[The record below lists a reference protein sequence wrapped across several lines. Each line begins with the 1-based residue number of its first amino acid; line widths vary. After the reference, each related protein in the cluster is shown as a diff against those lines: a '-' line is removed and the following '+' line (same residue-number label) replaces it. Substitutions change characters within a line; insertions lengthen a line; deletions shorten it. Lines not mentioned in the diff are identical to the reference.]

1 MNPSPLIVRPA
12 RDEDLPSL
20 LHLAQNAGL
29 GMTTVPSTE
38 EALVDRIEASK
49 RAFTGSDRAGAKD
62 IFFFVLDNGDHAVGM
77 ASIFPDLGADR
88 PFYSYRLSHIAAQAP
103 ESGLKAS
110 SDILFLVND
119 FHGYEEIGTLLVG
132 EEARGQGA
140 GRLLSLSRLLF
151 MGTRRDRFGQ
161 NVMAEIRGWFN
172 EDGTCPFW
180 EHIAA
185 RFFHTTFEE
194 ADRLSANDFRFISH
208 LMPKFPIYVSLLP
221 EEAQEVIAKPH
232 KTSGQA
238 MGLLLSEHFAV
249 SRCIDIF
256 DGGPSIQCPIDKI
269 RTVQETTDRRL
280 TISDS
285 ADHIAG
291 AEPFL
296 ISTRVGEPFTATVGM
311 GHRQGQTVVLPPAL
325 AERAGLNQGA
335 LVAAAP
341 LRAKE
346 KS

>member
-1 MNPSPLIVRPA
+1 MPPLTVRPA
-12 RDEDLPSL
+12 RDEDLPHL
-20 LHLAQNAGL
+20 LTLAQNAGL

-38 EALVDRIEASK
+38 EALIARIEASK
-49 RAFTGSDRAGAKD
+49 RAFAGTGRAGSKD

-77 ASIFPDLGADR
+77 ASIFPDLGKDR

-103 ESGLKAS
+103 EIGLEAS

-151 MGTRRDRFGQ
+151 MATRRDRFGQ
-161 NVMAEIRGWFN
+161 NVMAEIRGWFDD
-172 EDGTCPFW
+172 DGSCPFW

-185 RFFHTTFEE
+185 KFFHTTFDE
-194 ADRLSANDFRFISH
+194 ADRQSANDFRFISH

-221 EEAQEVIAKPH
+221 ERAQEVIGMPH

-238 MGLLLSEHFAV
+238 MGLLNDEHFTWT
-249 SRCIDIF
+249 RCIDIF
-256 DGGPSIQCPIDKI
+256 DGGPSIESPIDKT
-269 RTVQETTDRRL
+269 RTAQEAGTRRL
-280 TISDS
+280 NIAES
-285 ADHIAG
+285 ADHIEG

-296 ISTRVGEPFTATVGM
+296 VASQDGEAFACAVGM
-311 GHRQGQTVVLPPAL
+311 GHRQGQTVVLPAKI
-325 AERAGLNQGA
+325 AERCGLNQGA
-335 LVAAAP
+335 SVAASP
-341 LRAKE
+341 LRKG
-346 KS
+346 S

>member
-1 MNPSPLIVRPA
+1 MSTPSLIVRPA
-12 RDEDLPSL
+12 RKEDLPSL
-20 LHLAQNAGL
+20 LKLAQNAGL
-29 GMTTVPSTE
+29 GMTTVPNTE
-38 EALVDRIEASK
+38 EALLERIEASDK
-49 RAFTGSDRAGAKD
+49 AFAGSGRAEARD

-88 PFYSYRLSHIAAQAP
+88 PFYSYRRSHIAAQAP

-132 EEARGQGA
+132 KEARGQGA
-140 GRLLSLSRLLF
+140 GRLLSLSRLMF
-151 MGTRRDRFGQ
+151 MGTRRDRFGE

-185 RFFHTTFEE
+185 KFFHTTFDE

-221 EEAQEVIAKPH
+221 EDGQEVIGKPH

-238 MGLLLSEHFAV
+238 LKMLLTENFAV

-256 DGGPSIQCPIDKI
+256 DGGPSIQCPIDRV
-269 RTVQETTDRRL
+269 RTVQERTDRRL
-280 TISDS
+280 TVSDN

-291 AEPFL
+291 SEPFL
-296 ISTRVGEPFTATVGM
+296 VSTLDGQDYACAIGT
-311 GHRQGQTVVLPPAL
+311 GHRQGQTVVLSPAI
-325 AERAGLNQGA
+325 AEQGGFKPGA

-346 KS
+346 